1 MMKSWC
7 VYCGSKSGMRPV
19 YAAVAKELGEALATV
34 GIRLVYGGGNVGLM
48 GILADA
54 VLSRGGEVTGVIPE
68 ALVSRELAHTGVLDM
83 RIVRSMHERKAL
95 MAELSQGFIALPG
108 GLGTYEE
115 LFEVLT
121 WRQLGFHDKPIV
133 LLNANQF
140 YDPLLEML
148 DRAVDD
154 GFLSA
159 ANRRRLLV
167 AQTVPQLLNLM

>member
-1 MMKSWC
+1 
-7 VYCGSKSGMRPV
+7 MRPV